1 MPTRRATTTTFRTF
15 LALAIVAALVGLTGG
30 WILLSKVQKTY
41 VDLQMEANAQQAIRL
56 ANLLENRLAQ
66 GVPAETVI
74 KDLQRGLETLP
85 RDDSGFYCVFGNG
98 GKLLCHPNP
107 QALGAEKGGEQL
119 HNGDSV
125 ISFND
130 LVTNQKG
137 GGGLLEHQTAG
148 GKTQI
153 VFSQPV
159 KGTSWQVNVHT
170 DFAVIEGRVAQLRLV
185 ILGTL
190 LPSLLVLVGLGTF
203 ATRWAAKRYESEL
216 ESANS
221 QLTEAIEVSRKT
233 NLALAQAKRETETA
247 NKDLA
252 EKITELEASHQRA
265 DRIFSALA
273 QALPGTVLD
282 EKYRLDRS
290 IGAGGFGAV
299 FAATQLNLNRPVAV
313 KVFRP
318 SPGNDSA
325 AAVERFRREG
335 VTTSR
340 ISHPNAIAVL
350 DSGVSET
357 GIPYLVMELLEG
369 TTLTQ
374 ELKQYGRF
382 PLARCADILVPACHA
397 LAAAHAAGVVHRD
410 IKPDNIFLHRSTLGE
425 TVKVLDFGIARLE
438 TNDGSGKLTETGLII
453 GTPSYMSPERLTGE
467 TYGEKADVYAMGIV
481 AYEMIAGRKPFAG
494 PTNNLQFVLEML
506 KNDPPPLHEFLPNVP
521 LEVESIVLRAI
532 SRNPDVRPTAEQFA
546 DEFLN
551 AVSKLMDAGATVS
564 GSFPRNSTAAE
575 EPTLLDRSGEVTS
588 LLKPEPAGEERTA
601 TFGSIQG

>member
-1 MPTRRATTTTFRTF
+1 MPTRRANTTTFRTF

-30 WILLSKVQKTY
+30 WVLLSKVQKTY
-41 VDLQMEANAQQAIRL
+41 VDLQLEANAQQAIRL

-107 QALGAEKGGEQL
+107 GALGAEKGREQL
-119 HNGDSV
+119 RNGDSV

-190 LPSLLVLVGLGTF
+190 LPSLLALVGLGTF

-216 ESANS
+216 EAANS

-233 NLALAQAKRETETA
+233 NLALAQAKRDTETA
-247 NKDLA
+247 NRELA
-252 EKITELEASHQRA
+252 EKIGELEASHQRA

-290 IGAGGFGAV
+290 IGAGGFGVV
-299 FAATQLNLNRPVAV
+299 FAATQLNLNRPVAI

-374 ELKQYGRF
+374 ELKQYGRL
-382 PLARCADILVPACHA
+382 PLARCADILAPACHA
-397 LAAAHAAGVVHRD
+397 LAAAHAAGIVHRD

-453 GTPSYMSPERLTGE
+453 GTPNYMSPERLTGE
-467 TYGEKADVYAMGIV
+467 EYGEKADVYAMGIV
-481 AYEMIAGRKPFAG
+481 AYEMIAGRKPFPG
-494 PTNNLQFVLEML
+494 STNNLQFVLEML
-506 KNDPPPLHEFLPNVP
+506 KNEPPPIRDFLPNVP
-521 LEVESIVLRAI
+521 AEVDSVVMRAI
-532 SRNPDVRPTAEQFA
+532 CRNPDHRPTAQQFA
-546 DEFLN
+546 DDFLA
-551 AVSKLMDAGATVS
+551 AVSKLADAEVVLS
-564 GSFPRNSTAAE
+564 GSFPRNSLAAE
-575 EPTLLDRSGEVTS
+575 APTLLDRNDAVTS
-588 LLKPEPAGEERTA
+588 LLKPEPAIEDRTA
-601 TFGSIQG
+601 TYGN